1 LSFPSTTAKLAG
13 TIKQVQSEADA
24 TFFFSVDFTLLF
36 RAPIPMPASLNEPEK
51 CPRTRRHVPS
61 SSEATAMFLQPVKS
75 IHSASSIA
83 LFLFVWPVGW
93 LQPSSRSLTPY
104 FQRAWILC
112 CNSMSI
118 DMWPRI
124 HMSDGRVLQQRNPT
138 PFQPGGSFFCLM
150 HAYIRCSTLTCHWS
164 PSAYTRSVYTRPVPG
179 RSFVTVFILI
189 CGR

>member
-104 FQRAWILC
+104 FQRAWILTAC
-112 CNSMSI
+112 
-118 DMWPRI
+118 P
-124 HMSDGRVLQQRNPT
+124 
-138 PFQPGGSFFCLM
+138 
-150 HAYIRCSTLTCHWS
+150 LTCG
-164 PSAYTRSVYTRPVPG
+164 PG
-179 RSFVTVFILI
+179 STCWMAVCIHTLQYFDVSLESFYLHEACAREILCNRI
-189 CGR
+189 YFYL